1 VTGPEL
7 IGSNGDSARESFGRE
22 LARLGLDNSEI
33 FFLDGDVAGGTGGH
47 HIRNLLPKQF
57 IQCGIAEQNMIGVAS
72 GLALGGLTPVVGT
85 FAAFYLRAIDQI
97 RISVAYAQRNV
108 KLVSSHAGLDVGP
121 DGASAQC
128 LEDIAMMRSIP
139 GMTVV
144 VPSSPEET
152 VLATRA
158 ILQHQGPV
166 YMRTGRSPAASR
178 SFQTPDFS
186 LGRASVIRRGSD
198 LTIVAC
204 GPLVNKAV
212 EAAERLW
219 EEGLSVAVTNMSTI
233 KPIDTNAIDSA
244 LDSTRALIT
253 LEDHSTIGGLGSA
266 VAEYVGQTRPA
277 LVHRMGVDD
286 TFGES
291 GQAEELYEK
300 YGLSVE
306 DICKTVRVVLKNAD

>member
-1 VTGPEL
+1 MTGPEL
-7 IGSNGDSARESFGRE
+7 IGSSGDSSRESFGRE
-22 LARLGLDNSEI
+22 LARLGSDNSKI
-33 FFLDGDVAGGTGGH
+33 LFLDGDVAGGTGGH
-47 HIRNLLPKQF
+47 HFRDLLPNQF
-57 IQCGIAEQNMIGVAS
+57 IQCGIAEQNMVGVAS
-72 GLALGGLTPVVGT
+72 GLALSGLIPVVGT

-97 RISVAYAQRNV
+97 RISVAYAHRNV

-128 LEDIAMMRSIP
+128 LEDIAIMRSLP

-166 YMRTGRSPAASR
+166 YMRTGRSPSAGR
-178 SFQTPDFS
+178 SFQTPDFI
-186 LGRASVIRRGSD
+186 LGRASVIRQGSD

-219 EEGLSVAVTNMSTI
+219 DENISVAVTNMSTI
-233 KPIDTNAIDSA
+233 KPIDTHAIDLA
-244 LDSTRALIT
+244 LDSTGALIT

-266 VAEYVGQTRPA
+266 VAEYVGQTRPI

-300 YGLSVE
+300 YGLSVQ
-306 DICKTVRVVLKNAD
+306 DICQRVRMVLNNAD